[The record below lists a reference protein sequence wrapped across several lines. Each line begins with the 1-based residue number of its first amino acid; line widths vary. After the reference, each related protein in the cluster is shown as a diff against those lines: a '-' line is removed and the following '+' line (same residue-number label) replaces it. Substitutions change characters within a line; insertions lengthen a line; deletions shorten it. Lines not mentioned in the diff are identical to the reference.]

1 MIYIQTCNIYIER
14 ERVIPFYVFF
24 KMSYIKIKQKD
35 IHKVSAIFQL
45 FTNLLRTNLDKKCKI
60 VYVIRIV
67 INEKNNKATEKK
79 DKNAIK

>member
-1 MIYIQTCNIYIER
+1 
-14 ERVIPFYVFF
+14 
-24 KMSYIKIKQKD
+24 MSYIKIKQKD

-79 DKNAIK
+79 DMNTTK

>member
-1 MIYIQTCNIYIER
+1 
-14 ERVIPFYVFF
+14 
-24 KMSYIKIKQKD
+24 MSYIKIKQKD